1 VRSGP
6 RDPQDKTR
14 DPQDE
19 TRVSLRQ
26 DSGGQS
32 RQDETRDEGAPRH
45 GMGAQNGTR
54 AHELDPRKEMGAQ
67 DSRRGSTSTQG
78 TPQQAAA
85 GGQKPHGLE
94 PQSMALRATDA
105 RVEPRKGGVVQR
117 TAEAWEAEIVEE
129 KAACRE
135 GVGRGCGQTCGKA
148 LQCGHRCGRACHP
161 GEACQQPVLVR
172 AADSCRSDLGGEC
185 AGSDGRDDLVRGES
199 RGAVGAVDGQGGGKE
214 EIVAQAALML
224 GVKTVDG
231 SGQVDPRAHELDPRR
246 GQGPPLAPARGA
258 WRMVPACVEERKVV
272 CGCGHRQVW
281 VPCAPWLTGAMRT
294 TSAVAGKV
302 SVTSAT
308 CHADDVSSLECDMSC
323 EYAAVRCLLA
333 AVAKYESDQ
342 VACLHACRSLRVWS
356 VCLSLCV
363 RMSLSSVS
371 LCVRASVHLSD
382 TPTGRRPER
391 DAQ

>member
-1 VRSGP
+1 
-6 RDPQDKTR
+6 
-14 DPQDE
+14 
-19 TRVSLRQ
+19 
-26 DSGGQS
+26 
-32 RQDETRDEGAPRH
+32 
-45 GMGAQNGTR
+45 MGAQNGTR

-199 RGAVGAVDGQGGGKE
+199 RGAVGAVDGQGGGE
-214 EIVAQAALML
+214 ESLRGRLGPHGSKALLTISSCCPQQPRVPDKNRGHNVSVLL
-224 GVKTVDG
+224 GV
-231 SGQVDPRAHELDPRR
+231 L
-246 GQGPPLAPARGA
+246 
-258 WRMVPACVEERKVV
+258 
-272 CGCGHRQVW
+272 
-281 VPCAPWLTGAMRT
+281 
-294 TSAVAGKV
+294 
-302 SVTSAT
+302 VT
-308 CHADDVSSLECDMSC
+308 
-323 EYAAVRCLLA
+323 
-333 AVAKYESDQ
+333 
-342 VACLHACRSLRVWS
+342 
-356 VCLSLCV
+356 LC
-363 RMSLSSVS
+363 S
-371 LCVRASVHLSD
+371 
-382 TPTGRRPER
+382 
-391 DAQ
+391 Q